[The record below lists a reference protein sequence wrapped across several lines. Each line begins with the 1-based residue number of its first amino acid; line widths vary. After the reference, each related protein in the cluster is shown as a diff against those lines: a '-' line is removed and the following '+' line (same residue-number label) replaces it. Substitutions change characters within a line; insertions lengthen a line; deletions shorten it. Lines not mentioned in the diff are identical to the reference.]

1 MPSAPP
7 PLSLAQPARYCVRTQ
22 GVFETRWLEML
33 SGVWAIRGCNGAP
46 TAVTTL
52 VGCVADQAAL
62 MGVLEQLYS
71 LGFPIL
77 LVEWLVD
84 GQDLD

>member
-33 SGVWAIRGCNGAP
+33 SGVWAIRGCN
-46 TAVTTL
+46 
-52 VGCVADQAAL
+52 L